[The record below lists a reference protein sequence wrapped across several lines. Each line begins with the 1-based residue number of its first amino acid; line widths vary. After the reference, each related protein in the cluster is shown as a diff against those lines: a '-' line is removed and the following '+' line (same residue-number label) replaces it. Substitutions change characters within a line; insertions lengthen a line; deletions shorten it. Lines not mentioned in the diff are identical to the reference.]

1 MRLKKLYIS
10 LIISILEVAK
20 LLIYNR
26 RMHNLYTIFVK
37 ILEINKR
44 FAVNLVDERGN
55 IPRRGVVPRFSD
67 LEVISLN
74 LAAESIGIDSENYLF
89 SKLKEYKK
97 EIPNLIS
104 RRQYNDR
111 RKITS
116 TLCNN
121 LRKKIASYIDG
132 GEDMYCI
139 DSKPIEVCRPVRAKR
154 CKMGK
159 DNYEKAPN
167 IGYCASQR
175 RYYYGYKLHAV
186 CGLSGVIH
194 SFDMTKAGVH
204 DINYLQDVKYEYHDC
219 SIFGDR
225 GYIGANVQLDLFETA
240 HIKMEVPYRLNQKDW
255 KPTFIPFAKARKRIE
270 TVFSQLC
277 DQFMIIRNYAKQTE
291 GLFTRIISKISAIT
305 ILQYMNK
312 INNKPIGKVKYALF

>member
-1 MRLKKLYIS
+1 MRFKKLYIS

-67 LEVISLN
+67 LEVIFLN

-139 DSKPIEVCRPVRAKR
+139 
-154 CKMGK
+154 
-159 DNYEKAPN
+159 
-167 IGYCASQR
+167 
-175 RYYYGYKLHAV
+175 
-186 CGLSGVIH
+186 
-194 SFDMTKAGVH
+194 GVH
-204 DINYLQDVKYEYHDC
+204 DINYLQDIKYEYHDC
-219 SIFGDR
+219 SIFGGR

-240 HIKMEVPYRLNQKDW
+240 HIKIEVPYRLNQKDW

-291 GLFTRIISKISAIT
+291 GLFTRIISKISALT
-305 ILQYMNK
+305 ILQYMNN

>member
-1 MRLKKLYIS
+1 LYIS
-10 LIISILEVAK
+10 STISMLEVTK

-26 RMHNLYTIFVK
+26 HMHNLYTIFVK

-44 FAVNLVDERGN
+44 FAVKIVDERGN
-55 IPRRGVVPRFSD
+55 IPRRGAVPRFSD

-74 LAAESIGIDSENYLF
+74 LAAESIGIDSEKYLF

-97 EIPNLIS
+97 KIPNLIS

-116 TLCNN
+116 ILCNN
-121 LRKKIASYIDG
+121 LRKKIASYRV
-132 GEDMYCI
+132 EDLYCI
-139 DSKPIEVCRPVRAKR
+139 DSKPIEVCRPVRAKC
-154 CKMGK
+154 CKMSIF
-159 DNYEKAPN
+159 NYEKATN
-167 IGYCASQR
+167 IVYCVSQR

-186 CGLSGVIH
+186 CRLSGVIY

-219 SIFGDR
+219 SIFVDR

-277 DQFMIIRNYAKQTE
+277 DQFMIIRNYTKQTE
-291 GLFTRIISKISAIT
+291 GFFTRIISKISALT
-305 ILQYMNK
+305 ILQ
-312 INNKPIGKVKYALF
+312 